1 MAKKE
6 SYNEMLVSLE
16 EIISNFENSELTLED
31 SMKEYEKGISLVNK
45 LYKTLNSLEGKLSKI
60 REKEEVEIVNKDEE

>member
-16 EIISNFENSELTLED
+16 EIINNFENNELTLED

-60 REKEEVEIVNKDEE
+60 RDKEEVEIVSKDE